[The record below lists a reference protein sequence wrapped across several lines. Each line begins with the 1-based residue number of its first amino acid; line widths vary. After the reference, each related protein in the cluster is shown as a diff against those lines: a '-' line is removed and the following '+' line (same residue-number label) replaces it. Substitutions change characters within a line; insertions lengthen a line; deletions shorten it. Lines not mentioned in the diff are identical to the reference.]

1 MFLTQRTYIT
11 PCSLSN
17 LQFCLQGAWTQYMID
32 KLENADKGL
41 FKHVPLTIYNMV
53 FVENNNANSIIT
65 LLFLLYFFF
74 KQMTNVYFKLCQNE
88 MTWHRITIL
97 LKFLHKI

>member
-53 FVENNNANSIIT
+53 FVGNSIIT

-74 KQMTNVYFKLCQNE
+74 KQITNVYFKLCQNE
-88 MTWHRITIL
+88 MRWHRITIL